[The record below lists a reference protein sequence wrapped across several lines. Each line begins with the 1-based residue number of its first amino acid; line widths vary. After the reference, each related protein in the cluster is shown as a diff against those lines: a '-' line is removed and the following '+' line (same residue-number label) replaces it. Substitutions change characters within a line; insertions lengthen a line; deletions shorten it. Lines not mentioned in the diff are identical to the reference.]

1 MCCLAASGFFSQ
13 CPLCWFC
20 CVPHAPTGGTT
31 RESETFL
38 FFFKIWEFWM
48 KYFLVLQV
56 QLRVS
61 CMDESSV
68 LHVTSLRKIFHKE
81 QKVGIRKKPD
91 IHRKNLGVGCM
102 IFGWGCG
109 FASFVFAFLWK
120 PHTFCLLELIRMQIP
135 FLLVM
140 D

>member
-1 MCCLAASGFFSQ
+1 
-13 CPLCWFC
+13 
-20 CVPHAPTGGTT
+20 
-31 RESETFL
+31 
-38 FFFKIWEFWM
+38 M

-68 LHVTSLRKIFHKE
+68 LHVTRLRKIFHKE
-81 QKVGIRKKPD
+81 QKVGIRNKPD
-91 IHRKNLGVGCM
+91 THRKNLGVGCM

-109 FASFVFAFLWK
+109 CASLVFAFFMETTHL
-120 PHTFCLLELIRMQIP
+120 FSFGI
-135 FLLVM
+135 